1 MIRVYCRTSA
11 DDQKLD
17 SQKGDVAKWL
27 RSQDDQQVAWYTDE
41 GYSRLTTKG
50 RPGWAK
56 LMEEVE
62 PGDLVVFPQLDRA
75 IANLGE
81 YLDIRAKFRRRK
93 VGYWYI
99 REGIGWKPGEEENP
113 FTEALEEILAVFG
126 KLETKIRRKRQQAGI
141 RAAKKA
147 VENDERSHWFKN
159 SVDEDGQLALDRK
172 PRKLTPEVV
181 AAIRGMVKDKKP
193 IAEIARVLGMARKT
207 VYQALECKD

>member
-1 MIRVYCRTSA
+1 MNRVYCRTSA

-27 RSQDDQQVAWYTDE
+27 RGQDDEVAWYSDE
-41 GYSRLTTKG
+41 GYSRLTTEG

-56 LMEEVE
+56 LMADVE

-75 IANLGE
+75 VANLAE
-81 YLDIRAKFRRRK
+81 YLAIRDQFRRK
-93 VGYWYI
+93 GIGYWYV
-99 REGIGWKPGEEENP
+99 REGMGWKPGEEANP

-126 KLETKIRRKRQQAGI
+126 KLETKIRRKRQLAGI

-147 VENDERSHWFKN
+147 VKDHERAHWFQN
-159 SVDEDGQLALDRK
+159 SVDETGTLVLNRK

-181 AAIRGMVKDKKP
+181 DAVHRMKQAKKP
-193 IAEIARVLGMARKT
+193 IAEIARVLGLARKT
-207 VYQALECKD
+207 VYQALEAVPA